1 MPYSTAIRLTSNP
14 LVLAWQA
21 TGPLSQNVSEGTA
34 SAALHWR
41 FTDGQRWCLHLPGAL
56 RVIIDACLLQDV
68 FPGIWRSANIF
79 LHLVGL
85 CSSCYTSKYYRTSK
99 DPESFYINRNQ
110 YIMGEPDSGTI
121 SRPLNRP
128 LIHQESSNL
137 PQWGPYTL
145 KKNLHFLYNCNAIRL

>member
-1 MPYSTAIRLTSNP
+1 MTSHWPSQSKCVGRNCKCWLTLKIHRRP
-14 LVLAWQA
+14 KVLF
-21 TGPLSQNVSEGTA
+21 A
-34 SAALHWR
+34 SSGC
-41 FTDGQRWCLHLPGAL
+41 TEGAL

-145 KKNLHFLYNCNAIRL
+145 KKYLHFLYNCNAIRL